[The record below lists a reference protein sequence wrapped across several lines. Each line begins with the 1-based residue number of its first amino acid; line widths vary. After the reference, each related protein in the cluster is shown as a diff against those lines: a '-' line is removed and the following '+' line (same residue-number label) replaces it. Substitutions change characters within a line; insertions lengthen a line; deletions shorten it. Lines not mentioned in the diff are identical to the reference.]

1 MLDLDGGVPVS
12 SDPHDLV
19 ELVGV
24 LPPPLRVGY
33 SETRADLEGGVIR
46 NIVQFARKPL
56 LQRGI
61 PMVRKF
67 ASGANCW

>member
-1 MLDLDGGVPVS
+1 MGAQVLARRPRSPVRLLNS
-12 SDPHDLV
+12 SVCSHRHCGW
-19 ELVGV
+19 VG
-24 LPPPLRVGY
+24 
-33 SETRADLEGGVIR
+33 ETKADLEGGVVR

-56 LQRGI
+56 LQKGI

>member
-1 MLDLDGGVPVS
+1 MGAQVLARRQRSPVRLSNS
-12 SDPHDLV
+12 SVCSHHHCGWV
-19 ELVGV
+19 
-24 LPPPLRVGY
+24 
-33 SETRADLEGGVIR
+33 SETKADLEGGVVR